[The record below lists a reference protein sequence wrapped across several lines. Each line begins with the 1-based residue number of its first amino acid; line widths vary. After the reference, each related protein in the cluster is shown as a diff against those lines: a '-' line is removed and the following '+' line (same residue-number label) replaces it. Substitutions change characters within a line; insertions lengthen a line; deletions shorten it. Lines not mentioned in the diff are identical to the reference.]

1 MLRFED
7 PIFLWLLCILPVLI
21 LIRLIGWRRR
31 HAKLKKLGDP
41 ELLKQLMPGI
51 SKYRPTVKF
60 CLLLSALALLIV
72 MLARPQMGSK
82 ISHDKRQGIETIIC
96 LDISNSMLAEDVVPS
111 RLDKSKMLVENLV
124 DNFTNDKIGLI
135 VFAGDAFVQLP
146 ITSDY
151 VSAKM
156 FLQNITPG
164 LIQTQGTNIADAID
178 LASKSFTQQ
187 NNVGRAIVVITDGE
201 NHEPGATEAAAA
213 AKKKGINVFILG
225 IGNTTGAPIPMGD
238 GGYLKDHSGNTV
250 MTALNEN
257 MCKDLAQA
265 GSGQYIHVDNTSDA
279 EKTLNDDLTKLQ
291 KGDTSSV
298 IYSEYDE
305 QFQAVGILVILLLI
319 IEICILEVKNPLLR
333 NVMFFGKAF
342 SMGKAAK
349 SSQLGKTCILLLL
362 LIVNS
367 GLAFAQNDRTFI
379 RQGNK
384 LYRSQKWAQAETQYR
399 KAISKN
405 AKNTQAL
412 YNLGCALMMQQKDS
426 MAMVQ
431 YQLAAQEET
440 NVLRRSKSY
449 HNMGVIMQNH
459 REYAKAIECYKMAL
473 RCNPQDNETRY
484 NLALC
489 KKLLKNQPQKNN
501 KDNKNNKNKND
512 KNKNKDQNN
521 KNKNN
526 EQDKNNKKNNDKDK
540 NKQNQNEERNQD
552 KMSKDN
558 AEQLLNAAIQQEK
571 ATKQKMQKALSQPK
585 SRSYEKNW

>member
-1 MLRFED
+1 MFRFED
-7 PIFLWLLCILPVLI
+7 PIFLWLLWILPVLV
-21 LIRLIGWRRR
+21 LVRFIGWRRR
-31 HAKLKKLGDP
+31 RAKLKKLGDP
-41 ELLKQLMPGI
+41 ELLKQLVPGI

-60 CLLLSALALLIV
+60 CLLLAALGLLIV

-96 LDISNSMLAEDVVPS
+96 MDISNSMLAEDVVPS

-135 VFAGDAFVQLP
+135 VFAGDAYVQLP

-156 FLQNITPG
+156 FLQNIQPS

-178 LASKSFTQQ
+178 LATKSFTQQ
-187 NNVGRAIVVITDGE
+187 NNVGRAIVLITDGE

-225 IGNTTGAPIPMGD
+225 IGDTKGAPIPEGD
-238 GGYLKDHSGNTV
+238 GSYMKDRSGNTV
-250 MTALNEN
+250 MTALNET
-257 MCKDLAQA
+257 MCKELAQA

-279 EKTLNDDLTKLQ
+279 EKMLNDDLAKLQ

-305 QFQAVGILVILLLI
+305 QFQAVGIIVLLLLI
-319 IEICILEVKNPLLR
+319 LEICILDVKNPMLR
-333 NVMFFGKAF
+333 NIKFFGKSF
-342 SMGKAAK
+342 GAK
-349 SSQLGKTCILLLL
+349 SLLLL
-362 LIVNS
+362 CFLFM
-367 GLAFAQNDRTFI
+367 GLGSTYAQNDRDFI

-384 LYRSQKWAQAETQYR
+384 SYRAQKWAQAETLYR
-399 KAISKN
+399 KALSKN
-405 AKNTQAL
+405 NKNSQAV

-426 MAMVQ
+426 LAMLQ
-431 YQLAAQEET
+431 YQQAAQLE
-440 NVLRRSKSY
+440 NNKLRRAQSY
-449 HNMGVIMQNH
+449 HNMGVILQNH
-459 REYAKAIECYKMAL
+459 REYAQAIEYYKMAL
-473 RCNPQDNETRY
+473 RCTPQDNATRY

-489 KKLLKNQPQKNN
+489 KKLLKNQPQQNNQNKNN
-501 KDNKNNKNKND
+501 KDKNNRD
-512 KNKNKDQNN
+512 KNKQNQN
-521 KNKNN
+521 
-526 EQDKNNKKNNDKDK
+526 QDKNKDKDKQNQDKDK
-540 NKQNQNEERNQD
+540 NKQNQDKDKQNKQNQQNQD

-571 ATKQKMQKALSQPK
+571 ATKQRMEKAMSQP
-585 SRSYEKNW
+585 RRRNYEKNW